1 MHYRCTI
8 VGNRQPTLSLD
19 NTTPFQ
25 YLTSHRHNDASG
37 RGVPRPRVGLRT
49 WPARKFGPLPSD
61 EKSSRVRPTSVGNPE
76 PEQTTRTVHFALG
89 QGGGLLDTGSAVR
102 RGSEVAVSFHKVFE
116 HRRCRSHTTQI
127 RPKSGGT
134 PDAGAHTTRS
144 FSRPAG
150 DIIKHRLFPP
160 PNGNVL

>member
-8 VGNRQPTLSLD
+8 VGTRQRTPSQD
-19 NTTPFQ
+19 NTTSFQ
-25 YLTSHRHNDASG
+25 CLERHHHNRASG
-37 RGVPRPRVGLRT
+37 RGALRPRVGLRT
-49 WPARKFGPLPSD
+49 WPARPHRPLPLD
-61 EKSSRVRPTSVGNPE
+61 WKLSRVRPTSVGNPE

-127 RPKSGGT
+127 RPKSGGM
-134 PDAGAHTTRS
+134 PDAGAHTTRI
-144 FSRPAG
+144 FSRLAG
-150 DIIKHRLFPP
+150 DIIKHRPYP
-160 PNGNVL
+160 APNCNVL